1 VFTPALTNNRWG
13 REKERWSA
21 AGRKPVIG
29 GGEKLNFAT
38 AGRWD
43 LSRRRDRRGNG
54 GKPSQHRVLLDLSDQ
69 AVVIGGL
76 RIRVEEMVKL
86 GRHREGERAN
96 PQQEHQTSDGQPATR
111 ARML

>member
-1 VFTPALTNNRWG
+1 M
-13 REKERWSA
+13 
-21 AGRKPVIG
+21 
-29 GGEKLNFAT
+29 
-38 AGRWD
+38 
-43 LSRRRDRRGNG
+43 
-54 GKPSQHRVLLDLSDQ
+54 LLDLSDQ

-76 RIRVEEMVKL
+76 RIRVEKMVKL